1 MRNHNY
7 DPDITPGDLIARHR
21 FKPMPTRHEL
31 IQRDSF
37 GNSTRLANNKYLNQ
51 MLKVKCK

>member
-1 MRNHNY
+1 MRTNSY

-21 FKPMPTRHEL
+21 FKSMPNRNEL

-37 GNSTRLANNKYLNQ
+37 GNATRLANNKYLNQ